1 MPSGSEASA
10 RAEAAL
16 VSARRRQRNRDEAR
30 PGSGRLREVPSVL
43 PPRKARAEELA
54 ATDWASHVDE
64 VPVPSGFG
72 HAERTSPMFA
82 CQEMRAK
89 ESLKNCEEKLKEE
102 ARPLLLCL
110 NCLAAALIE
119 ALESERLR
127 RETLRV
133 EGAHWELQLLGEC
146 QQLRFRTWALSGF
159 VLFLE
164 LLTTPPQLPNAVE
177 CDHPPRHAGPVA
189 QPYNQESSGS
199 GSPRKRF
206 SPSLKRIDEL
216 RHRRATLE
224 TETQRAPWILR
235 AS

>member
-1 MPSGSEASA
+1 M
-10 RAEAAL
+10 
-16 VSARRRQRNRDEAR
+16 
-30 PGSGRLREVPSVL
+30 
-43 PPRKARAEELA
+43 
-54 ATDWASHVDE
+54 
-64 VPVPSGFG
+64 
-72 HAERTSPMFA
+72 
-82 CQEMRAK
+82 
-89 ESLKNCEEKLKEE
+89 KNCEEKLKEE

-177 CDHPPRHAGPVA
+177 CDHPPRHAGPVV
-189 QPYNQESSGS
+189 QPFFRSHQGPGLPGS
-199 GSPRKRF
+199 AFP
-206 SPSLKRIDEL
+206 L
-216 RHRRATLE
+216 R
-224 TETQRAPWILR
+224 
-235 AS
+235 